1 MRTVEELL
9 EENNNL
15 QNRIEGL
22 HYEIAE
28 LEKRDKWLR
37 CLETA
42 GVDNWEGYDYA
53 KDLLDEDENN

>member
-1 MRTVEELL
+1 MNYTGNSDCLFEK
-9 EENNNL
+9 
-15 QNRIEGL
+15 IERL
-22 HYEIAE
+22 HDKITE

-42 GVDNWEGYDYA
+42 GVDNWEGCDYA